1 MALQGGAIISERYR
15 LQRHI
20 ASGGMGAVWEAVDLR
35 LDREVAVKIL
45 KPEYSDDPEFLERFR
60 TEARTTA
67 RLNHPGIA
75 GVFDY
80 GETTDPQGSS
90 IPYLIMELVRG
101 EPLNAVIRRMG
112 TVPVDLVLDML
123 EQCGNALQA
132 AHRMGLVHRDVKPGN
147 ILITPAGQVK
157 VTDFGIAK
165 AIDAAPVTR
174 TGMVMG
180 TVQYIAPEQALGQE
194 ATAASD
200 VYSLGVIAYETLTG
214 ARPFR
219 ADSTVAIAQQHIGE
233 APAPLPES
241 IPAPVRELVQIT
253 LTKDPAQRYRDGGE
267 FAAAVAAVRAG
278 SRPPRPLGV
287 AGAAAVPATSAMPPT
302 RVGGPA
308 GTGMTHAAPTA
319 VPAADATG
327 RGKWSTGQKA
337 VAWAAALVLLAAAMI
352 TGGILFADAI
362 DGGGG
367 TDATPPLVPTTTVAP
382 PTTTQT
388 PATTRRPTTTQA
400 PTTTTTPPTTERT
413 TTTPPTTTTT
423 TRRTTTRTTAPTT
436 TGGTNEGASNLST
449 SARST
454 PRRTTAQRTTAADS
468 RELTP

>member
-1 MALQGGAIISERYR
+1 MALQGGAIIAERYR

-20 ASGGMGAVWEAVDLR
+20 ATGGMGAVWEAVDLR

-90 IPYLIMELVRG
+90 IPYLVMELVRG

-112 TVPVDLVLDML
+112 TVPVELVLDML
-123 EQCGNALQA
+123 EQCGQALQA

-157 VTDFGIAK
+157 ITDFGIAK

-180 TVQYIAPEQALGQE
+180 TVQYIAPEQALGHE

-233 APAPLPES
+233 APPPLPES
-241 IPAPVRELVQIT
+241 VPAPVRELVEIT
-253 LTKDPAQRYRDGGE
+253 LTKDPALRYRDGGE

-278 SRPPRPLGV
+278 RRPPPPAAV
-287 AGAAAVPATSAMPPT
+287 AGGAPATSVMPPT

-308 GTGMTHAAPTA
+308 PTGMSQAHPAPVSAA
-319 VPAADATG
+319 AAG
-327 RGKWSTGQKA
+327 KRGKWSTGQKA

-362 DGGGG
+362 DGGGS
-367 TDATPPLVPTTTVAP
+367 DATPPLPHTTTHQTTTTTRP
-382 PTTTQT
+382 PTTTQ
-388 PATTRRPTTTQA
+388 
-400 PTTTTTPPTTERT
+400 RT
-413 TTTPPTTTTT
+413 TTRPPTTTTT
-423 TRRTTTRTTAPTT
+423 TTQPPTTTTTRPPDTTTTTTQRTTTTTRTTTEQPTRT
-436 TGGTNEGASNLST
+436 RGRNEGASLNGT
-449 SARST
+449 TDRREPAGAERT
-454 PRRTTAQRTTAADS
+454 PTADT
-468 RELTP
+468 REMTP

>member
-20 ASGGMGAVWEAVDLR
+20 ATGGMGAVWEAVDLR

-80 GETTDPQGSS
+80 GETADPQGSS
-90 IPYLIMELVRG
+90 IPYLVMELVRG

-200 VYSLGVIAYETLTG
+200 VYSLGVIAYETLSG

-219 ADSTVAIAQQHIGE
+219 ADSTVAIAQQHISE

-253 LTKDPAQRYRDGGE
+253 LTKDPSQRYRDGGE

-278 SRPPRPLGV
+278 NRPPSPLGA
-287 AGAAAVPATSAMPPT
+287 AGAGVPATSAMPPT

-308 GTGMTHAAPTA
+308 GTGMTHAAPAA
-319 VPAADATG
+319 VPAAAG
-327 RGKWSTGQKA
+327 RSKWSTGQKA
-337 VAWAAALVLLAAAMI
+337 VAWTAALVLLAAAMI

-362 DGGGG
+362 DGG
-367 TDATPPLVPTTTVAP
+367 TDATPPLIPTTSRQAPTTTTQAP
-382 PTTTQT
+382 AT
-388 PATTRRPTTTQA
+388 TTRRPTTTTPAPTTTRPPTTTTQA
-400 PTTTTTPPTTERT
+400 PTTTTTPPTTTER
-413 TTTPPTTTTT
+413 
-423 TRRTTTRTTAPTT
+423 TTRTTAPTT
-436 TGGTNEGASNLST
+436 TGGANEGASNRRT
-449 SARST
+449 SERPT
-454 PRRTTAQRTTAADS
+454 PRRTTAERTSAADS